1 MNRLNTALRR
11 AAAGL
16 LFLLATGVALAAGG
30 DPHFNSVGLLLHG
43 DGANNSTVMGD
54 SASPAKTVAVL
65 GNAKISTAQ
74 SKFGGSSM
82 AFDGSDDYLSVPAS
96 PGNNFNFGT
105 GDFTIEGWFYLSSAG
120 GGYRNLIVIPW
131 GSTYMSIRFG
141 DGGFGGRLQFAS
153 DSTTFPT
160 VYSAEPTQASLAGAW
175 HHVAFT
181 RSGGSSRAFL
191 DGNLLTLRNN
201 IFSGAPVTSWAD
213 TSNISSVTQAYVSQ
227 AGGVAWLG
235 YVDDLRITKGV
246 ARYTSNFVPP
256 SGPFPDSQIV
266 CTDPLVLFEGNCV
279 PPTTTAL
286 SSSLNPAS
294 RGTPVTLT
302 ATVSGTNAPTGTVAF
317 KDGSSALGTGVL
329 AGGAASFTIAS
340 LAVGPHNLTASYQG
354 DTANAPSVSSSL
366 SQVVNKYAATA
377 AVASTVN
384 PSNAGQN
391 VVLTASVTGMSPTGG
406 VTFMDGGTALG
417 WRALDNGTATLAMSS
432 LAAGPHSLT
441 AVYSGDA
448 VNSEVTSGAYIQQVG
463 IATTSMNLSASSAN
477 VSQGEN
483 VTLIARVTG
492 FMPTGIVTFTEGGI
506 TLGAVDVAG
515 GSARLNLNNLAL
527 GAHTINASYAG
538 DANNTSS
545 TAPAVNVTV
554 DVFVPSGYTWQ
565 YGYDSMG
572 RRTTV
577 FDPNGLA
584 SFTYYD
590 GLGRP
595 VQTQEPANAGAST
608 PTTTDFAYNARDDL
622 TQVTDP
628 RNLVTAYS
636 PNSVGDVT
644 AQTSPDTG
652 ASQYT
657 YDAVGN
663 LLTKTDARGKLTQY
677 AYDGL
682 NRVTSISYPT
692 GTAST
697 LQYDGGATPIPA
709 AIGKLTRITDASGE
723 AVYAYDSL
731 GRRISKTQTTSGK
744 TFTVG
749 YTWGNTGSA
758 MDKVTAITY
767 PSGTRVN
774 YSYDVQG
781 VVNAVTVNPPNANG
795 VGTNTAS
802 SLPLL
807 SGVTTNAETKL
818 TGWTWAS
825 TKTQA
830 IAYDSNGQIS
840 AYNLGDPTGT
850 GVRRTVLRDSAGR
863 ITGYAHTGNGVPAP
877 ALDQSFAYDNLNR
890 LTSATPDSSA
900 VQYSYDATGNR
911 TAKVVGGTSYPNTI
925 ATTSNR
931 LDQTQDAT
939 GTAAVL
945 HDAAGNI
952 TSDGTNTYTY
962 SDRGRL
968 ATMTNAGGTVNYSY
982 SALELRMS
990 KTGPVA
996 LVPTG
1001 AAYYVYDEEGKLLG
1015 EYDANGAPV
1024 HETIYM
1030 GIPVGVIKQT
1040 GTAAASNIAISL
1052 YNVSTDQLGAP
1063 RMITRQSDEA
1073 VVWRWDTAESFGATA
1088 PDQNPASLGTFTFN
1102 QRLPGQVF
1110 DAESGLFQ
1118 NWNREYNPRIGRYMQ
1133 SDPIGLSGGINTF
1146 AYVGGDPLGSADP
1159 TGLITTVDMAC
1170 IQNPAFCAELAGQ
1183 YVKNAAAATGDQCV
1197 QDAAD
1202 VAANHI
1208 QSVGAALEVVSI
1220 AGAVKNIVKNIAKK
1234 GPKPFALGI
1243 EEHLDDFAKA
1253 RGANT
1258 YKQLQDPNKWKEGVR
1273 EALANPAQQVHFN
1286 LDGVDVWKGVQRSAA
1301 GGRGATD
1308 WELLQIKQNPQF
1320 WDSIQFWKNGQQV
1333 PNPFK

>member
-1 MNRLNTALRR
+1 MIRLNTILRR

-43 DGANNSTVMGD
+43 DGANTSTAISD
-54 SASPAKTVAVL
+54 SSASAKSLTSNFGAQ
-65 GNAKISTAQ
+65 ISTSQ
-74 SKFGGSSM
+74 SKFGGSSLYFNG
-82 AFDGSDDYLSVPAS
+82 ANAYISS
-96 PGNNFNFGT
+96 PNSADFQFGT
-105 GDFTIEGWFYLSSAG
+105 GDFTVEFFMYLPLAWASQPYSVGIIGQKANDSTPGWVIYANSFTATRMTVRTFSGDFSTNSTPATNVWQHWALTRSAGVCSWWLNGTLDSSASCTANIEDTSGSLFIGKSQTWG
-120 GGYRNLIVIPW
+120 GVLNG
-131 GSTYMSIRFG
+131 
-141 DGGFGGRLQFAS
+141 
-153 DSTTFPT
+153 
-160 VYSAEPTQASLAGAW
+160 
-175 HHVAFT
+175 
-181 RSGGSSRAFL
+181 FL
-191 DGNLLTLRNN
+191 DEVR
-201 IFSGAPVTSWAD
+201 V
-213 TSNISSVTQAYVSQ
+213 
-227 AGGVAWLG
+227 
-235 YVDDLRITKGV
+235 TKGV

-256 SGPFPDSQIV
+256 SEPFPDRAIV
-266 CTDPLVLFEGNCV
+266 CADPLVLFGGNCV

-286 SSSLNPAS
+286 SSSLNPSS

-302 ATVSGTNAPTGTVAF
+302 ATVSGANAPMGTVTF

-329 AGGAASFTIAS
+329 AGGAASITVAS
-340 LAVGPHNLTASYQG
+340 LSVGPHSLTASYQG
-354 DTANAPSVSSSL
+354 DTANAPSNSSSL
-366 SQVVNKYAATA
+366 SQVVTKYAATA
-377 AVASTVN
+377 TVASTVN

-417 WRALDNGTATLAMSS
+417 WRALDNGTATLAVSS

-483 VTLIARVTG
+483 VTLIARVVG
-492 FMPTGIVTFTEGGI
+492 FMPTGTVTFTEGGS

-515 GSARLNLNNLAL
+515 GSARLNLNSLAL

-538 DANNTSS
+538 DANNTAGS
-545 TAPAVNVTV
+545 AAAVNVNV
-554 DVFVPSGYTWQ
+554 SVFVPSGYTWQ

-577 FDPNGLA
+577 LDPNGLA

-590 GLGRP
+590 GLGRR
-595 VQTQEPANAGAST
+595 VQTQEPANVGAST

-622 TQVTDP
+622 TQVNDP
-628 RNLVTAYS
+628 RNLATTYS

-697 LQYDGGATPIPA
+697 FEYDGGATPIPA

-723 AVYAYDSL
+723 TVYTYDSL
-731 GRRISKTQTTSGK
+731 GRKVSKTQTTGGK

-781 VVNAVTVNPPNANG
+781 VVNAITVNPPNANG
-795 VGTNTAS
+795 AGTNTAS

-807 SGVTTNAETKL
+807 SGVTTNAETQL

-830 IAYDSNGQIS
+830 IAYDSNGRIS
-840 AYNLGDPTGT
+840 AYNLGDPTST
-850 GVRRTVLRDSAGR
+850 GVRRTVIRDSAGR
-863 ITGYAHTGNGVPAP
+863 ITGHTHTSNGTPVP
-877 ALDQSFAYDNLNR
+877 ALDQNFGYDNLNR
-890 LTSATPDSSA
+890 LTSATPGSSA

-911 TAKVVGGTSYPNTI
+911 TAKVISGTSYPNTI
-925 ATTSNR
+925 SATSNR
-931 LDQTQDAT
+931 LDQTQDTT
-939 GTAAVL
+939 GTATVQ

-952 TSDGTNTYTY
+952 TSDGTNTYSY

-968 ATMTNAGGTVNYSY
+968 ASMTNAGGTVNYSY

-1015 EYDANGAPV
+1015 EYDANGVPV

-1040 GTAAASNIAISL
+1040 GTAAGSNIAIGL

-1073 VVWRWDTAESFGATA
+1073 IVWRWDTAESFGATA

-1118 NWNREYNPRIGRYMQ
+1118 NWNREYNPRVGRYMQ
-1133 SDPIGLSGGINTF
+1133 SDPIGLEGGINTYG
-1146 AYVGGDPLGSADP
+1146 YVGGDPLRASDP
-1159 TGLITTVDMAC
+1159 TGLMFLTSMDMAC
-1170 IQNPAFCAELAGQ
+1170 AQNPALCAELAGQ
-1183 YVKNAAAATGDQCV
+1183 YVQNAAALVGDQCT
-1197 QDAAD
+1197 QDNAD
-1202 VAANHI
+1202 VIASQFRSI
-1208 QSVGAALEVVSI
+1208 GAVLEVAAV
-1220 AGAVKNIVKNIAKK
+1220 AGGAVRGVATSAVAKVRAIKPVNLPSWKRIEIDMEHIASGHMTGGSRVSAKK
-1234 GPKPFALGI
+1234 DMFSESMSARQVERAVRQAYRYGERVAVQGERVLVRGEYGGMRI
-1243 EEHLDDFAKA
+1243 EMWVNTQTRTIETAYPIA
-1253 RGANT
+1253 R
-1258 YKQLQDPNKWKEGVR
+1258 
-1273 EALANPAQQVHFN
+1273 
-1286 LDGVDVWKGVQRSAA
+1286 
-1301 GGRGATD
+1301 
-1308 WELLQIKQNPQF
+1308 
-1320 WDSIQFWKNGQQV
+1320 
-1333 PNPFK
+1333 